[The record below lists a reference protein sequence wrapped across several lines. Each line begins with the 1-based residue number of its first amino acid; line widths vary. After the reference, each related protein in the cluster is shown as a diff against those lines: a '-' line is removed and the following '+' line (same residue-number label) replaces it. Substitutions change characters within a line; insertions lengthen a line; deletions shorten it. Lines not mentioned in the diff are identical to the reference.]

1 MLNLKLLLI
10 VRLFL
15 GNATVHGKTMPD
27 GFERFFITR
36 VIKSFKKYPELDDVK
51 TIFGSAILWNLNDCK
66 KFKAAELD
74 KSGTKKYIQTL
85 CDKK

>member
-15 GNATVHGKTMPD
+15 GSATVHGKTLPN
-27 GFERFFITR
+27 GFGRFFITR
-36 VIKSFKKYPELDDVK
+36 EMKSFNKYPEFDDVK
-51 TIFGSAILWNLNDCK
+51 TIFGTAILWNFNDCK
-66 KFKAAELD
+66 KFKAAELN
-74 KSGTKKYIQTL
+74 KSGTKKYILTL